1 MDFRDSTR
9 EDAFRTEVRTFL
21 DSELPAFIAQRP
33 NEWGLFNA
41 SGAAGPSPEVREFM
55 KGWTAKL
62 NQHGW
67 GAPAWPKEHGGG
79 GLSVKEQFILSEE
92 FAWRRAPRSGG
103 IGHGWAGP
111 TIMVYGS
118 QEQKDDLL
126 PKIISGEHNW
136 CQLFSEPGAGSD
148 LASLQ
153 TRAVRDGDDYI
164 INGQKIWTSG
174 AHHSDM
180 GILIARTDPDAPK
193 HRGISYFLVDMKTP
207 GITVRPLVNML
218 NSHEFNEVYFED
230 VRVPRSQLLGD
241 ENRGWYLATTTLDF
255 ERSGIATSVAHQLIA
270 KDLVKYAKESPVGKR
285 RMVAN
290 PALRNELADRAIEAR
305 VESLICYR
313 IISMQ
318 ERGEIPNKESSI
330 AKLYSSEL
338 DVRLAVTGMHLAG
351 LYGQINDRSDEASL
365 GGRLARF
372 YMHSTTSPIGGGTS
386 EIQRNIIAGR
396 GLGLPR
402 G

>member
-1 MDFRDSTR
+1 MDFRDTDQER
-9 EDAFRTEVRTFL
+9 AFRQEVRGFL
-21 DSELPAFIAQRP
+21 DAELPPWVSERP
-33 NEWGLFNA
+33 TEWGLFNA
-41 SGAAGPSPEVREFM
+41 GGRAAPEFY
-55 KGWTAKL
+55 GWFRQWVGKL
-62 NQHGW
+62 NEHGW

-79 GLSVKEQFILSEE
+79 GLSVKDQFILSEE
-92 FAWRRAPRSGG
+92 FAWRRAPRPGG

-111 TIMVYGS
+111 TIMVYGTE
-118 QEQKDDLL
+118 EQKKNYL

-153 TRAVRDGDDYI
+153 TRAIRDGDDYVV
-164 INGQKIWTSG
+164 NGQKIWTSG

-180 GILIARTDPDAPK
+180 GILIARTNPDAPK

-207 GITVRPLVNML
+207 GIQVRPLVNML

-230 VRVPRSQLLGD
+230 VRIPASQLLGE

-255 ERSGIATSVAHQLIA
+255 ERSGIATSVSHQLIA
-270 KDLVKYAKESPVGKR
+270 KDLVKYAKESAVGR
-285 RMVAN
+285 AN
-290 PALRNELADRAIEAR
+290 LTRNSGLRLELADRALEAQ

-313 IISMQ
+313 IITMQ

-330 AKLYSSEL
+330 AKLFSSEL

-351 LYGQINDRSDEASL
+351 MYGQTTDRDDTHAM
-365 GGRLARF
+365 GGKLARF
-372 YMHSTTSPIGGGTS
+372 YMHSTTAPIGGGTS
-386 EIQRNIIAGR
+386 EIQRNIIAMR

>member
-1 MDFRDSTR
+1 MDFHDSER
-9 EDAFRTEVRTFL
+9 ETAFRAEVREFL
-21 DSELPAFIAQRP
+21 DAELPAAIARRP
-33 NEWGLFNA
+33 TEWGLFN
-41 SGAAGPSPEVREFM
+41 GAAGGITQEFVDFM
-55 KGWTAKL
+55 RAWTPKL
-62 NQHGW
+62 NSHGW

-92 FAWRRAPRSGG
+92 FAWRRAPRPGG

-118 QEQKDDLL
+118 QEQKERLL
-126 PKIISGEHNW
+126 PRIISGEDVW

-153 TRAVRDGDDYI
+153 TRAIRDGDDYI

-174 AHHSDM
+174 AHRADM

-193 HRGISYFLVDMKTP
+193 HRGISYFLLDMKTP
-207 GITVRPLVNML
+207 GVTVRPLVNML

-270 KDLVKYAKESPVGKR
+270 KDLVKFAKESQLGKR
-285 RMVAN
+285 QLLAN
-290 PALRNELADRAIEAR
+290 PGLRNELADRAIEAK

-313 IISMQ
+313 IITMQ
-318 ERGEIPNKESSI
+318 ERGQIPNKESSI

-338 DVRLAVTGMHLAG
+338 DVRLAVTGMHMAGLAG
-351 LYGQINDRSDEASL
+351 QVTDRADASVL
-365 GGRLARF
+365 GGRFARF

>member
-1 MDFRDSTR
+1 MEFRDSPS
-9 EDAFRTEVRTFL
+9 EAGFRATVRSFL
-21 DSELPAFIAQRP
+21 DQEFPAEFASRP
-33 NEWGLFNA
+33 VEWGVFNV
-41 SGAAGPSPEVREFM
+41 GGWLQPGFLDFM
-55 KGWTAKL
+55 KGWTTRL
-62 NQHGW
+62 NALGW
-67 GAPAWPKEHGGG
+67 GAPAWPREYGGG
-79 GLSVKEQFILSEE
+79 GMSVKEQFILSEE
-92 FAWRRAPRSGG
+92 FAWRRAPRPGG

-118 QEQKDDLL
+118 DEQKQAYL
-126 PKIISGEHNW
+126 PKILSGEHVW

-153 TRAVRDGDDYI
+153 TRAIRDGDDYV
-164 INGQKIWTSG
+164 INGQKIWSSG
-174 AHHSDM
+174 AHRADM

-193 HRGISYFLVDMKTP
+193 HRGISYFLLDMHTP
-207 GITVRPLVNML
+207 GVTVRPLVNML
-218 NSHEFNEVYFED
+218 SSHEFNETFFQD
-230 VRVPRSQLLGD
+230 VRIPRTQLLGE

-255 ERSGIATSVAHQLIA
+255 ERSGIATSVAHQLIVQ
-270 KDLVKYAKESPVGKR
+270 DLVRFAREPGGGREELQRSPR
-285 RMVAN
+285 
-290 PALRNELADRAIEAR
+290 LRLELAERAVEAR
-305 VESLICYR
+305 VEALICYR

-330 AKLYSSEL
+330 AKLYQGEL

-351 LYGQINDRSDEASL
+351 LAGQLNDRARAQAL

-386 EIQRNIIAGR
+386 EIQRNIIAAR

-402 G
+402 A

>member
-1 MDFRDSTR
+1 MDFHDSAKETG
-9 EDAFRTEVRTFL
+9 FRQEVKGFL
-21 DSELPAFIAQRP
+21 GSEFPQELSERST
-33 NEWGLFNA
+33 EWGLFN
-41 SGAAGPSPEVREFM
+41 GAGYADPKFREFF
-55 KGWTAKL
+55 KTWTGKL
-62 NQHGW
+62 NQRGW

-79 GLSVKEQFILSEE
+79 GMTVKEQFILSEE
-92 FAWRRAPRSGG
+92 FAWRRAPRPGG

-111 TIMVYGS
+111 TIMVYGT
-118 QEQKDDLL
+118 QEQKDNLL

-153 TRAVRDGDDYI
+153 TRAIRDGDDYI

-174 AHHSDM
+174 AHHADM

-193 HRGISYFLVDMKTP
+193 HRGISYFLLDMKTP

-270 KDLVKYAKESPVGKR
+270 RDLVRFAKENAIGRASVEQNTG
-285 RMVAN
+285 
-290 PALRNELADRAIEAR
+290 LRNELADRAIEAQ

-313 IISMQ
+313 IITMQ

-338 DVRLAVTGMHLAG
+338 DVRLAVTGMHLGGMHA
-351 LYGQINDRSDEASL
+351 QTTDRTDVAAL
-365 GGRLARF
+365 GGKLARF

>member
-1 MDFRDSTR
+1 MEFRDSA
-9 EDAFRTEVRTFL
+9 EEVAFRQEVVSFL
-21 DSELPAFIAQRP
+21 ENELPEALIPRAV
-33 NEWGLFNA
+33 EWGLFNA
-41 SGAAGPSPEVREFM
+41 SGMRGREFYDFM
-55 KGWTAKL
+55 RDWTKKL
-62 NQHGW
+62 NARGW

-92 FAWRRAPRSGG
+92 FAWRRAPRPGG

-111 TIMVYGS
+111 TIMVYGTG
-118 QEQKDDLL
+118 EQKGRYL
-126 PKIISGEHNW
+126 PRIISGEDMW

-153 TRAVRDGDDYI
+153 TRATRDGDDYVV
-164 INGQKIWTSG
+164 NGQKIWTSG
-174 AHHSDM
+174 AHRSDM

-207 GITVRPLVNML
+207 GISVRPLVNML
-218 NSHEFNEVYFED
+218 SSHEFNEVYFED
-230 VRVPRSQLLGD
+230 VRIPKANLLGE
-241 ENRGWYLATTTLDF
+241 ENRGWYLAATTLDF
-255 ERSGIATSVAHQLIA
+255 ERSGIATSVAHQLIVKDMVEWA
-270 KDLVKYAKESPVGKR
+270 KTAPESQLRENAGLR
-285 RMVAN
+285 RD
-290 PALRNELADRAIEAR
+290 LADRAIEAQ
-305 VESLICYR
+305 VEGLISYR

-338 DVRLAVTGMHLAG
+338 DVRLAVTGMRLAG
-351 LYGQINDRSDEASL
+351 IYGQMNDREDERAL
-365 GGRLARF
+365 GGRLSRF

-386 EIQRNIIAGR
+386 EIQRNIIATR

-402 G
+402 A

>member
-1 MDFRDSTR
+1 MDFHDSPK
-9 EDAFRTEVRTFL
+9 EAEFRREVRSFL
-21 DSELPAFIAQRP
+21 DTEFPAELGQRP
-33 NEWGLFNA
+33 SEWGLFNA
-41 SGAAGPSPEVREFM
+41 SGRMSADYRDAFR
-55 KGWTAKL
+55 GWNQKL
-62 NQHGW
+62 NTRGW

-92 FAWRRAPRSGG
+92 FAWRRAPRPGG

-111 TIMVYGS
+111 TIMVYGTD
-118 QEQKDDLL
+118 EQKQEYL

-153 TRAVRDGDDYI
+153 TRAIRDGDDYVV
-164 INGQKIWTSG
+164 NGQKIWTSG

-180 GILIARTDPDAPK
+180 GILIARTNPDAPK

-207 GITVRPLVNML
+207 GISIRPLVNML

-230 VRVPRSQLLGD
+230 VRVPAANLLGE

-270 KDLVKYAKESPVGKR
+270 QDLVKFAQESPVGKR
-285 RMVAN
+285 EMAGNRQ
-290 PALRNELADRAIEAR
+290 LRIELAERAIEAQ

-313 IISMQ
+313 IITMQ

-351 LYGQINDRSDEASL
+351 LYSQLDARESDL
-365 GGRLARF
+365 PLDGRLPRF

-386 EIQRNIIAGR
+386 EIQRNIIAMR

>member
-1 MDFRDSTR
+1 
-9 EDAFRTEVRTFL
+9 
-21 DSELPAFIAQRP
+21 
-33 NEWGLFNA
+33 
-41 SGAAGPSPEVREFM
+41 
-55 KGWTAKL
+55 
-62 NQHGW
+62 
-67 GAPAWPKEHGGG
+67 
-79 GLSVKEQFILSEE
+79 VKEQFILSEE

-126 PKIISGEHNW
+126 PKIISGEHSW

-153 TRAVRDGDDYI
+153 TRAVRDDDDYV

-174 AHHSDM
+174 AHHADM

-193 HRGISYFLVDMKTP
+193 HRGISYFLMDMKTP

-230 VRVPRSQLLGD
+230 VRIPRSQLLGE

-270 KDLVKYAKESPVGKR
+270 RDLVKYAKESPVGR
-285 RMVAN
+285 RQMAVN
-290 PALRNELADRAIEAR
+290 SSLRNELADRAIEAR

-351 LYGQINDRSDEASL
+351 MYGQINDRADERSL

>member
-1 MDFRDSTR
+1 MEFRDNPR
-9 EDAFRTEVRTFL
+9 ESAFRTEVRGFL
-21 DSELPAFIAQRP
+21 ESEFPKEFESRP
-33 NEWGLFNA
+33 TEWGLFN
-41 SGAAGPSPEVREFM
+41 GAGRAQPDFVSFM

-62 NQHGW
+62 NEHGW

-92 FAWRRAPRSGG
+92 FAWRRAPRPGG

-111 TIMVYGS
+111 TMMVYGTE
-118 QEQKDDLL
+118 EQKEKYL
-126 PKIISGEHNW
+126 PKIITGEDHW

-153 TRAVRDGDDYI
+153 TRAIRDGDDYVV
-164 INGQKIWTSG
+164 NGQKIWTSG
-174 AHHSDM
+174 AHNADM

-193 HRGISYFLVDMKTP
+193 HRGISYFLMDMKTP

-230 VRVPRSQLLGD
+230 VRIPRSQLLGD

-255 ERSGIATSVAHQLIA
+255 ERSGIATSVSHQLIA
-270 KDLVKYAKESPVGKR
+270 RDLVKFARESKIGQQVS
-285 RMVAN
+285 ATN
-290 PALRNELADRAIEAR
+290 HALRNELSDRIIEAQ
-305 VESLICYR
+305 VEALICYR

-330 AKLYSSEL
+330 AKLFSSEL
-338 DVRLAVTGMHLAG
+338 DVRLSVTGMHMAG
-351 LYGQINDRSDEASL
+351 LYSQLTERDRAGILE
-365 GGRLARF
+365 GRLPRF

-386 EIQRNIIAGR
+386 EIQRNIISMR

>member
-1 MDFRDSTR
+1 MEFRDTT
-9 EDAFRTEVRTFL
+9 EEAAFRREVSAFL
-21 DSELPAFIAQRP
+21 DQEWSEEMTNRSV
-33 NEWGLFNA
+33 EWGLFNA
-41 SGAAGPSPEVREFM
+41 GGGRRMNEELRKFYGE
-55 KGWTAKL
+55 WTKKL
-62 NQHGW
+62 NTRGW

-79 GLSVKEQFILSEE
+79 GLSVKEQFILAEE
-92 FAWRRAPRSGG
+92 FAWRRAPRMGG

-111 TIMVYGS
+111 TIMVYGT
-118 QEQKDDLL
+118 QEQKDEYL
-126 PKIISGEHNW
+126 PKIISGEHQW

-153 TRAVRDGDDYI
+153 TRAVRDGDDYVV
-164 INGQKIWTSG
+164 NGQKIWTSG
-174 AHHSDM
+174 AHGAHM

-193 HRGISYFLVDMKTP
+193 HRGISYFMVDMKTP
-207 GITVRPLVNML
+207 GITVQPLVNML
-218 NSHEFNEVYFED
+218 DSHEFNEVFFED
-230 VRVPRSQLLGD
+230 VRIPAKNRLGE

-255 ERSGIATSVAHQLIA
+255 ERSGIATSVSHQLIV
-270 KDLVKYAKESPVGKR
+270 KDMAAFARDRRAVGQR
-285 RMVAN
+285 
-290 PALRNELADRAIEAR
+290 PALKSELADRAIEAQ
-305 VESLICYR
+305 VEALICYR

-338 DVRLAVTGMHLAG
+338 DVRLAVTAMHIAGMHA
-351 LYGQINDRSDEASL
+351 QVNEQRWEQSL

-386 EIQRNIIAGR
+386 EIQRNIIAMR

>member
-1 MDFRDSTR
+1 MDFHDSA
-9 EDAFRTEVRTFL
+9 EEGAFRREVRAFL
-21 DSELPAFIAQRP
+21 DRELPEGVAHRRT
-33 NEWGLFNA
+33 EWGLFNGTGRA
-41 SGAAGPSPEVREFM
+41 DQGFAAFF
-55 KGWTAKL
+55 KDWTAKL
-62 NQHGW
+62 NTHGW

-79 GLSVKEQFILSEE
+79 GLTVKEQFILSEE
-92 FAWRRAPRSGG
+92 FAWKRAPRPGG

-111 TIMVYGS
+111 TIMVYGTE
-118 QEQKDDLL
+118 EQKRDYL
-126 PKIISGEHNW
+126 PRIISGEDIW

-153 TRAVRDGDDYI
+153 TRAVRDGDDYVV
-164 INGQKIWTSG
+164 NGQKIWTSG
-174 AHHSDM
+174 AHRANM
-180 GILIARTDPDAPK
+180 GILLARTNPDAPK
-193 HRGISYFLVDMKTP
+193 HRGISYFLVNMKTP

-230 VRVPRSQLLGD
+230 VRVPASHMLGE
-241 ENRGWYLATTTLDF
+241 ENRGWYIGTTTLDF
-255 ERSGIATSVAHQLIA
+255 ERSGIATSVAHQLIS
-270 KDLVKYAKESPVGKR
+270 KDLASYARESEVGR
-285 RMVAN
+285 ASMAAN
-290 PALRNELADRAIEAR
+290 PGLRNELADRAIEAQ

-338 DVRLAVTGMHLAG
+338 DVRLAATGMHLGGMRA
-351 LYGQINDRSDEASL
+351 QVADFDDEPSL
-365 GGRLARF
+365 GGKLARF

-386 EIQRNIIAGR
+386 EIQRNIIATR
-396 GLGLPR
+396 GLGMPR

>member
-1 MDFRDSTR
+1 MEFRDSAT
-9 EDAFRTEVRTFL
+9 ETAFRSTVSSFL
-21 DSELPAFIAQRP
+21 DAEFPEEFGERP
-33 NEWGLFNA
+33 TEWGLFNGGGGRGMA
-41 SGAAGPSPEVREFM
+41 EWMPFLKE
-55 KGWTAKL
+55 WTAKL
-62 NQHGW
+62 NTRGW
-67 GAPAWPKEHGGG
+67 GAPAWPKEYGGG

-111 TIMVYGS
+111 TIMVYGTP
-118 QEQKDDLL
+118 EQKERYL
-126 PKIISGEHNW
+126 PRILSGEDRW

-153 TRAVRDGDDYI
+153 TRATRDGDDYVV
-164 INGQKIWTSG
+164 NGQKIWTSG
-174 AHHSDM
+174 AHASDM

-193 HRGISYFLVDMKTP
+193 HRGISYFLLDMKTP

-230 VRVPRSQLLGD
+230 ARIPAKNRLGD

-255 ERSGIATSVAHQLIA
+255 ERSGIATSVGHQLITQ
-270 KDLVKYAKESPVGKR
+270 DLAKYAREDPGVR
-285 RMVAN
+285 ARVAN
-290 PALRNELADRAIEAR
+290 RPSLRYELADRAVEAK

-330 AKLYSSEL
+330 AKLFSSEM

-351 LYGQINDRSDEASL
+351 MEAQL
-365 GGRLARF
+365 RGWDDPRGMGGKLARF
-372 YMHSTTSPIGGGTS
+372 YMHSTTAPIGGGTS
-386 EIQRNIIAGR
+386 EIQRNIIATR
-396 GLGLPR
+396 GLGMPR
-402 G
+402 A

>member
-1 MDFRDSTR
+1 MEFRDN
-9 EDAFRTEVRTFL
+9 EKEAAFRGTVSGFL
-21 DSELPAFIAQRP
+21 DAEFPKDFEGRST
-33 NEWGLFNA
+33 EWGLFN
-41 SGAAGPSPEVREFM
+41 GAGRVGPDFMGFM

-62 NQHGW
+62 NEHGW

-92 FAWRRAPRSGG
+92 FAWRRAPRPGG

-111 TIMVYGS
+111 TIMVYGTP
-118 QEQKDDLL
+118 EQKERHL
-126 PKIISGEHNW
+126 PRIISGEDSW

-153 TRAVRDGDDYI
+153 TRAIRDGDDYVV
-164 INGQKIWTSG
+164 NGQKIWTSG
-174 AHHSDM
+174 AHRADM

-193 HRGISYFLVDMKTP
+193 HRGISYFMLDMKTP

-230 VRVPRSQLLGD
+230 VRVPRTQLLGE

-270 KDLVKYAKESPVGKR
+270 RDLVKFAKEARAGKATLIR
-285 RMVAN
+285 N
-290 PALRNELADRAIEAR
+290 PAVRNELADRAVEAQ

-338 DVRLAVTGMHLAG
+338 DVRLASTSMHLAG
-351 LYGQINDRSDEASL
+351 MFGLITDREDGHAL
-365 GGRLARF
+365 GGRMARF
-372 YMHSTTSPIGGGTS
+372 YMHSTASPIGGGTS

>member
-1 MDFRDSTR
+1 MEFRDSET
-9 EDAFRTEVRTFL
+9 EAAFRTRVRTFL
-21 DSELPAFIAQRP
+21 DAEFPAEFSTRP
-33 NEWGLFNA
+33 VEWGLFN
-41 SGAAGPSPEVREFM
+41 GAGGPPVAGFAEFM

-62 NQHGW
+62 NEQGW

-118 QEQKDDLL
+118 EEQRSRLL
-126 PKIISGEHNW
+126 PRIISGEDVW

-153 TRAVRDGDDYI
+153 TRAIRDGDDYVV
-164 INGQKIWTSG
+164 NGQKIWTSG
-174 AHHSDM
+174 AHRADM
-180 GILIARTDPDAPK
+180 GILIARTNPDAPK

-230 VRVPRSQLLGD
+230 ARIPATSLLGE

-255 ERSGIATSVAHQLIA
+255 ERSGIATSVAHQLITQ
-270 KDLVKYAKESPVGKR
+270 DLVAFARESGHGRAMLAARPSLKH
-285 RMVAN
+285 
-290 PALRNELADRAIEAR
+290 ELADRAVEAR

-318 ERGEIPNKESSI
+318 DRGEIPNREASI

-338 DVRLAVTGMHLAG
+338 DVRLATTSMHLAG
-351 LYGQINDRSDEASL
+351 LHALVTARDHGASM
-365 GGRLARF
+365 GGRFGRF

-386 EIQRNIIAGR
+386 EVQRNIIAMR

>member
-1 MDFRDSTR
+1 MDFLDSTR
-9 EDAFRTEVRTFL
+9 ESAFRGEVRGFL
-21 DSELPAFIAQRP
+21 ESDLPPWVSQRP
-33 NEWGLFNA
+33 GEWGLFNG
-41 SGAAGPSPEVREFM
+41 SAAAFSQADFRTFY
-55 KGWTAKL
+55 KDWTAKL
-62 NQHGW
+62 NERGW

-92 FAWRRAPRSGG
+92 FAWRRAPRPGG

-118 QEQKDDLL
+118 QEQKDELL
-126 PKIISGEHNW
+126 PKIISGEHTW

-153 TRAVRDGDDYI
+153 TRATRDGDDYVV
-164 INGQKIWTSG
+164 NGQKIWTSG
-174 AHHSDM
+174 AHHADM

-193 HRGISYFLVDMKTP
+193 HRGVSYFLLNMKTP

-230 VRVPRSQLLGD
+230 VRVPASQLLGE

-270 KDLVKYAKESPVGKR
+270 RDLVKFAKESELGKQ
-285 RMVAN
+285 RMRAN
-290 PALRNELADRAIEAR
+290 PALRNELADRAIEAQ

-313 IISMQ
+313 IITMQ

-351 LYGQINDRSDEASL
+351 LHGQVNDRADDYVM
-365 GGRLARF
+365 GGKLPRF

>member
-1 MDFRDSTR
+1 MEFRDNPA
-9 EDAFRTEVRTFL
+9 EAAFRDTVSSFL
-21 DSELPAFIAQRP
+21 EQEYPSEYAARP
-33 NEWGLFNA
+33 TEWGLFN
-41 SGAAGPSPEVREFM
+41 GAGRAQPGFREFM
-55 KGWTAKL
+55 RDWTAKL
-62 NQHGW
+62 NERGW

-92 FAWRRAPRSGG
+92 FAWRRAPRPGG

-118 QEQKDDLL
+118 EEQKAAYL
-126 PKIISGEHNW
+126 PKIISGEHIW

-153 TRAVRDGDDYI
+153 TRAIRDGDDYVV
-164 INGQKIWTSG
+164 NGQKIWTSG
-174 AHHSDM
+174 AQHAQM
-180 GILIARTDPDAPK
+180 GILIARTNPDAPK

-207 GITVRPLVNML
+207 GITVRPLINML

-230 VRVPRSQLLGD
+230 ARIPAANLLGE

-255 ERSGIATSVAHQLIA
+255 ERSGIATSVAHQLIV
-270 KDLVKYAKESPVGKR
+270 KDLVKFATDSELGSHT
-285 RMVAN
+285 VATR
-290 PALRNELADRAIEAR
+290 PAIRNELADRAIEAQ
-305 VESLICYR
+305 VEALICYR

-338 DVRLAVTGMHLAG
+338 DVRLAGTAMHLGGLHSQVTDRDDDYAAG
-351 LYGQINDRSDEASL
+351 GKF
-365 GGRLARF
+365 ARF

-386 EIQRNIIAGR
+386 EIQRNIIAMR

>member
-1 MDFRDSTR
+1 MNFRDNET
-9 EDAFRTEVRTFL
+9 ETAFRHGVRSFL
-21 DSELPAFIAQRP
+21 DENFPQELSERP
-33 NEWGLFNA
+33 TEWGLFNGAGWA
-41 SGAAGPSPEVREFM
+41 SQAFRDFM
-55 KGWTAKL
+55 KTWTPKL
-62 NQHGW
+62 NERGW
-67 GAPAWPKEHGGG
+67 GAPAWPREYGGG
-79 GLSVKEQFILSEE
+79 GLNVKEQFILSEE
-92 FAWRRAPRSGG
+92 FAWRRAPRMGG

-118 QEQKDDLL
+118 QEQKDRYL
-126 PKIISGEHNW
+126 PKIISGEEVW

-153 TRAVRDGDDYI
+153 TRAVRDGDDYLV
-164 INGQKIWTSG
+164 NGQKIWTSG

-180 GILIARTDPDAPK
+180 GILLARTDPDAPK
-193 HRGISYFLVDMKTP
+193 HRGISYFLLDMKSP

-218 NSHEFNEVYFED
+218 SSHEFNEVFFED
-230 VRVPRSQLLGD
+230 VRVPAKNMLGD
-241 ENRGWYLATTTLDF
+241 ENRGWYIGTTTLDF

-270 KDLVKYAKESPVGKR
+270 QDLVKYAQEDSTGKAALAR
-285 RMVAN
+285 N
-290 PALRNELADRAIEAR
+290 PGLRNELADRAIEAK

-338 DVRLAVTGMHLAG
+338 DVRLAVTSMHLGGMHA
-351 LYGQINDRSDEASL
+351 QVNDREYGPSQQ
-365 GGRLARF
+365 GKFPRF

-386 EIQRNIIAGR
+386 EIQRNIIATR
-396 GLGLPR
+396 GLGMPR

>member
-1 MDFRDSTR
+1 MEFRDSPPET
-9 EDAFRTEVRTFL
+9 AFRSTVRDFL
-21 DSELPAFIAQRP
+21 ESEFPGEFSGRP
-33 NEWGLFNA
+33 TEWGLFN
-41 SGAAGPSPEVREFM
+41 GAGRINPDFAAFM
-55 KGWTAKL
+55 KTWNPKL
-62 NQHGW
+62 NARGW

-92 FAWRRAPRSGG
+92 FAWRRAPRMGG

-118 QEQKDDLL
+118 QEQKDNLL
-126 PKIISGEHNW
+126 PRIISGEHSW
-136 CQLFSEPGAGSD
+136 CQLFSEPGSGSD

-153 TRAVRDGDDYI
+153 TRAVRDGDDYVV
-164 INGQKIWTSG
+164 NGQKIWTSG
-174 AHHSDM
+174 AHRADM

-193 HRGISYFLVDMKTP
+193 HRGISYFLIDMKTP
-207 GITVRPLVNML
+207 GISVRPLVNML

-230 VRVPRSQLLGD
+230 VRIPKSQLLGD

-255 ERSGIATSVAHQLIA
+255 ERSGIATSVGHQLIA
-270 KDLVKYAKESPVGKR
+270 KDLAAFARDTRVGR
-285 RMVAN
+285 QTMAQN
-290 PALRNELADRAIEAR
+290 PSLRNELADRAIETH

-313 IISMQ
+313 IITMQ

-330 AKLYSSEL
+330 AKLFSSEL

-351 LYGQINDRSDEASL
+351 MYSQVGDRGNDEVIQ
-365 GGRLARF
+365 GRLPRF

-386 EIQRNIIAGR
+386 EIQRNIIAMR
-396 GLGLPR
+396 GLGMPR

>member
-1 MDFRDSTR
+1 MEFRDSER
-9 EDAFRTEVRTFL
+9 ETEFRAVVREFL
-21 DSELPAFIAQRP
+21 DSEYPNEFAERP
-33 NEWGLFNA
+33 TEWGLFN
-41 SGAAGPSPEVREFM
+41 GAGGRQPAFWEFM
-55 KGWTAKL
+55 RGWTKKL
-62 NQHGW
+62 NERGW

-118 QEQKDDLL
+118 EEQKQDYL
-126 PKIISGEHNW
+126 PKIISGEHVW

-153 TRAVRDGDDYI
+153 TRAIRDGDDYVV
-164 INGQKIWTSG
+164 NGQKIWTSG
-174 AHHSDM
+174 AHAAHM
-180 GILIARTDPDAPK
+180 GILIARTNPDAPK

-207 GITVRPLVNML
+207 GIQVRPLVNML

-230 VRVPRSQLLGD
+230 VRIPAKNLLGE

-255 ERSGIATSVAHQLIA
+255 ERSGIATSVAHQLIV
-270 KDLVKYAKESPVGKR
+270 KDLVKFAKESKR
-285 RMVAN
+285 GSHTVATN
-290 PALRNELADRAIEAR
+290 RQIRSELADRAIEAQ
-305 VESLICYR
+305 VEALVCYR

-338 DVRLAVTGMHLAG
+338 DVRLAATAMHLGG
-351 LYGQINDRSDEASL
+351 LYSQITDREDTSAM
-365 GGRLARF
+365 GGKFPRF

-386 EIQRNIIAGR
+386 EIQRNIIAMR

>member
-1 MDFRDSTR
+1 MEFRDSPS
-9 EDAFRTEVRTFL
+9 EAGFRARVRSFL
-21 DSELPAFIAQRP
+21 DAEYPPELSRRP
-33 NEWGLFNA
+33 TEWGLFNA
-41 SGAAGPSPEVREFM
+41 SGRMSADARGWM

-62 NQHGW
+62 NEHGW
-67 GAPAWPKEHGGG
+67 GAPAWPQEHGGG

-92 FAWRRAPRSGG
+92 FAWRRAPRPGG

-111 TIMVYGS
+111 TIMVYGTP
-118 QEQKDDLL
+118 EQKDRLL
-126 PKIISGEHNW
+126 PRIISGEDNW

-153 TRAVRDGDDYI
+153 TRAIRDGDDYVV
-164 INGQKIWTSG
+164 NGQKIWTSG

-180 GILIARTDPDAPK
+180 GILIARTNPDAPK
-193 HRGISYFLVDMKTP
+193 HRGVSYFLVDMKTP
-207 GITVRPLVNML
+207 GITIRPLVNML

-230 VRVPRSQLLGD
+230 VRIPAAALLGEQD
-241 ENRGWYLATTTLDF
+241 RGWYIATTTLDF
-255 ERSGIATSVAHQLIA
+255 ERSGIASSVSHQLIA
-270 KDLVKYAKESPVGKR
+270 QDLVAFARESETGR
-285 RMVAN
+285 RAMDAN
-290 PALRNELADRAIEAR
+290 PGLRYELADRAIESQ
-305 VESLICYR
+305 VEGLISYR

-318 ERGEIPNKESSI
+318 DRGEIPNKESSI

-351 LYGQINDRSDEASL
+351 LHGQVDDGNYAGSI
-365 GGRLARF
+365 GGRLPRF
-372 YMHSTTSPIGGGTS
+372 YLHSTTSPIGGGTS
-386 EIQRNIIAGR
+386 EIQRNIIAMR

>member
-1 MDFRDSTR
+1 MEFRDSTK
-9 EDAFRTEVRTFL
+9 EAAFRTEVSSFL
-21 DSELPAFIAQRP
+21 DSDYPKQFSERAT
-33 NEWGLFNA
+33 EWGLFN
-41 SGAAGPSPEVREFM
+41 GAWRSNPEFVQFM
-55 KGWTAKL
+55 RGWTGKL
-62 NQHGW
+62 NQRGW

-92 FAWRRAPRSGG
+92 FAWRRAPRPGG

-118 QEQKDDLL
+118 EEQKNEFL
-126 PKIISGEHNW
+126 PKIISGEHVW

-153 TRAVRDGDDYI
+153 TRAIRDGDDYVV
-164 INGQKIWTSG
+164 NGQKIWTSG
-174 AHHSDM
+174 AHHADK
-180 GILIARTDPDAPK
+180 GILIARTNPDAPK

-230 VRVPRSQLLGD
+230 VRIPASNLLGE

-255 ERSGIATSVAHQLIA
+255 ERSGIATSVAHQLIV
-270 KDLVKYAKESPVGKR
+270 KDLVKFAKESPLGSR
-285 RMVAN
+285 TVARN
-290 PALRNELADRAIEAR
+290 AQARNELSDRAIEAQ
-305 VESLICYR
+305 VEALICYR

-338 DVRLAVTGMHLAG
+338 DVRLASTAMHLAG
-351 LYGQINDRSDEASL
+351 MHSQLNDRENAEAQ
-365 GGRLARF
+365 GGKFARF

-386 EIQRNIIAGR
+386 EIQRNIIAMR
-396 GLGLPR
+396 GLALPR

>member
-1 MDFRDSTR
+1 MNFRDNETES
-9 EDAFRTEVRTFL
+9 AFREEVRTFL
-21 DSELPAFIAQRP
+21 DQEYPREMGERP
-33 NEWGLFNA
+33 TEWGLFNGAGWA
-41 SGAAGPSPEVREFM
+41 SQSFRDFV
-55 KGWTAKL
+55 KTWTPKL
-62 NQHGW
+62 NERGW
-67 GAPAWPKEHGGG
+67 GAPAWPKEYGGG
-79 GLSVKEQFILSEE
+79 GLNVKQQFILSEE
-92 FAWRRAPRSGG
+92 FAWKRAPRMGG

-111 TIMVYGS
+111 TIMVYGT
-118 QEQKDDLL
+118 QEQKDAYL

-153 TRAVRDGDDYI
+153 TRAVRDGDDYVV
-164 INGQKIWTSG
+164 NGQKIWTSG

-180 GILIARTDPDAPK
+180 GILMARTDPDAPK
-193 HRGISYFLVDMKTP
+193 HRGISYFLLDMKSP

-230 VRVPRSQLLGD
+230 VRIPSKARLGD
-241 ENRGWYLATTTLDF
+241 ENRGWYIGTTTLDF
-255 ERSGIATSVAHQLIA
+255 ERSGIATSVAHQLISQ
-270 KDLVKYAKESPVGKR
+270 DLVRFAKEAPVGKATMAR
-285 RMVAN
+285 N
-290 PALRNELADRAIEAR
+290 PGLRNEIADRAIEAK

-338 DVRLAVTGMHLAG
+338 DVRLAVTAMHLGGMHA
-351 LYGQINDRSDEASL
+351 QVNDREDEASA
-365 GGRLARF
+365 GGKFSRF

-386 EIQRNIIAGR
+386 EIQRNIIATR
-396 GLGLPR
+396 GLALPR